1 LHLLVRSADVSAK
14 VSCIESICCCSSK
27 VSAVIAEALVATA
40 VLLTSSFLADVS
52 AVIAGTL
59 EIAVF

>member
-1 LHLLVRSADVSAK
+1 LFFKD
-14 VSCIESICCCSSK
+14 
-27 VSAVIAEALVATA
+27 SAVIAEALVATA
-40 VLLTSSFLADVS
+40 VLLTSSFLAAVS